1 MPTISR
7 LLVTLLAMLSLA
19 GCASNPPTG
28 PVYDPY
34 EDVNRKVYRFN
45 TALDD
50 AILKPL
56 AKGYRYVLPDIVEV
70 GIGNFFSNLD
80 DVTVIANDLLQGKFR
95 QAGSD
100 TGRFL
105 YNSTAG
111 ILGIMDFST
120 RAGMVKHDESFGQT
134 FGVWGMGEGPFLM
147 LPLLGPNNGRST
159 TGIGVEY
166 FTTNVQRYAIDDNA
180 TSYSLTALEIVALR
194 ARLLSAGNLL
204 NAAALDPYL
213 LLRDFWVQQ
222 HRTATW
228 DGKREVRIG
237 TADSDYDDLDEL
249 DELDQLD
256 ALDEL
261 DELDELDRLDEM
273 DELDELDRLDA
284 LDKAD
289 ELDELDELDRLD
301 ALDKANEPDELDE
314 LDRLDALDKAN
325 DAPSADSSAD

>member
-1 MPTISR
+1 MPTIIR
-7 LLVTLLAMLSLA
+7 PLVTLLAMLTLSA
-19 GCASNPPTG
+19 CASNPPTG

-34 EDVNRKVYRFN
+34 EDINRKIYRFN
-45 TALDD
+45 TTLDN
-50 AILKPL
+50 AILKPV
-56 AKGYRYVLPDIVEV
+56 ARGYRYVVPDPVEV

-80 DVTVIANDLLQGKFR
+80 DITVIANDLLQGKFR

-111 ILGIMDFST
+111 VLGIMDFAT
-120 RAGMVKHDESFGQT
+120 PAGMVKHNESFGQT
-134 FGVWGMGEGPFLM
+134 FGVWGLGEGPFVM
-147 LPLLGPNNGRST
+147 LPLLGPNNARSSAGLVSEFYT
-159 TGIGVEY
+159 TDI
-166 FTTNVQRYAIDDNA
+166 QRHVVDDNA
-180 TSYSLTALEIVALR
+180 TSYSLTALEVVALR

-204 NAAALDPYL
+204 DTAALDPYL

-237 TADSDYDDLDEL
+237 TADDGLDDLDEL

-256 ALDEL
+256 ALDNA
-261 DELDELDRLDEM
+261 DEL

-284 LDKAD
+284 LDNAD

-301 ALDKANEPDELDE
+301 ALDKADEAT
-314 LDRLDALDKAN
+314 DAGSLTD
-325 DAPSADSSAD
+325 

>member
-1 MPTISR
+1 MPIISR
-7 LLVTLLAMLSLA
+7 PVVTLLAVLGLA

-28 PVYDPY
+28 PVHDPY
-34 EDVNRKVYRFN
+34 ENINRKIYSFN
-45 TALDD
+45 NSLDN

-56 AKGYRYVLPDIVEV
+56 AKGYRFILPDIVET

-80 DVTVIANDLLQGKFR
+80 DVTVITNDLLQGKFR

-111 ILGIMDFST
+111 LLGIMDVST
-120 RAGMVKHDESFGQT
+120 RAGMVKHNESFGQT

-147 LPLLGPNNGRST
+147 LPLLGPSNGRAST
-159 TGIGVEY
+159 GTVVEA
-166 FTTNVQRYAIDDNA
+166 FTTSVERFAIDDPA
-180 TSYSLTALEIVALR
+180 TDIGLTALEVVALR

-204 NAAALDPYL
+204 NSAALDPYL

-237 TADSDYDDLDEL
+237 NADSGSDDLD
-249 DELDQLD
+249 D
-256 ALDEL
+256 
-261 DELDELDRLDEM
+261 LDELDRLDSLDDG

-284 LDKAD
+284 LDSGD

-301 ALDKANEPDELDE
+301 ALDQTDELDE
-314 LDRLDALDKAN
+314 LDRLDALDEAN
-325 DAPSADSSAD
+325 DTNETD